1 MLALRARLL
10 AGFGTSRGE
19 QMNIGIIGLGV
30 VGSAV
35 RAYHLSRGDTVLTYD
50 IKTDGP
56 DALKRIDYDCDVVF
70 VCVGTPLGEDDG
82 MLDCK
87 NVHDAVKSLT
97 QPHVVIIKSTVMPG
111 VTDYLQGEFPKH
123 RFFFVPEFLDAAT
136 AVEDYAKPRRSHVVG
151 HPRGCDVEP
160 LAEAD
165 QFAYHILP
173 SEDNNA
179 TYYWLPARDAEVLKL
194 WTNTYYMIKV
204 VLSNVLYDVG
214 LSQESIDAAHD
225 NPRIGDS
232 HSQVWH
238 RGYRGASGPC
248 LGKDPQAFAKFLRD
262 TKGACAHIL
271 DHLLTYNANLL
282 MHANPER

>member
-19 QMNIGIIGLGV
+19 QMNIGIIGLGT
-30 VGSAV
+30 VGKAV
-35 RAYHLSRGDTVLTYD
+35 KAFHDSRGDGVWTYD
-50 IKTDGP
+50 IATDSDG
-56 DALKRIDYDCDVVF
+56 DFRTLDELAEVVF
-70 VCVGTPLGEDDG
+70 LCLPTPLGANG
-82 MLDCK
+82 LLDCK
-87 NVHDAVKSLT
+87 VVTESVCKLNQSHT
-97 QPHVVIIKSTVMPG
+97 VIIKSTVMPG
-111 VTDYLQGEFPKH
+111 TTDALQQAFPQH
-123 RFFFVPEFLDAAT
+123 RLFFVPEFLDAAT

-248 LGKDPQAFAKFLRD
+248 LGKDPQAFAKFLRE